1 MAVKKHA
8 GLLDDLTNRDRF
20 DVFGRLGPAL
30 CPDGWAQSFL
40 REEFEHTIEGVLL
53 VAYRRGPNFAVSE
66 ACALAWELAT
76 LHYVLD
82 AATEPQLTTWRA
94 TNDRD
99 VRRALS
105 TLEELG
111 AVRLAGDTVALT
123 ERGLAGMRRAT
134 GDPEP
139 GDAIR
144 DHGHLARRHAAGVA
158 APARPSRDAAGS
170 AARHAPGCDGLDEL
184 APACLPRGR
193 RRVRA
198 AFGDLDYRDDRE
210 ATLQGV
216 VAEPGERLVY
226 RYDFGDGWEHDV
238 VIERVL
244 AAKPDVRYP
253 SWPGRGAARPRTAAA
268 APSGTPNCARFSPTR
283 PGRSTPTCSSGSSY
297 EPRRSSSQ
305 RRSKSTRSTPG
316 S

>member
-1 MAVKKHA
+1 M
-8 GLLDDLTNRDRF
+8 
-20 DVFGRLGPAL
+20 

-139 GDAIR
+139 GDARRCPPEDCGGGSLGYAELRAI
-144 DHGHLARRHAAGVA
+144 LAD
-158 APARPSRDAAGS
+158 PAREE
-170 AARHAPGCDGLDEL
+170 HADMLEWLEL
-184 APACLPRGR
+184 
-193 RRVRA
+193 RA
-198 AFGDLDYRDDRE
+198 ASQF
-210 ATLQGV
+210 
-216 VAEPGERLVY
+216 EPAAFEVDEVNARLLK
-226 RYDFGDGWEHDV
+226 R
-238 VIERVL
+238 
-244 AAKPDVRYP
+244 PVR
-253 SWPGRGAARPRTAAA
+253 R
-268 APSGTPNCARFSPTR
+268 
-283 PGRSTPTCSSGSSY
+283 
-297 EPRRSSSQ
+297 
-305 RRSKSTRSTPG
+305 
-316 S
+316 